1 MQRPE
6 RATPHMAGSP
16 GPSLRD
22 RGPAILAEG
31 LGRSFSVGRGRKAQT
46 IDAVSDLSFAVEA
59 GERVAF
65 IGPNGAGKSTSI
77 KILTG
82 VLYPSEGSATVLG
95 LVPWKQRRQL
105 AMQIGALFGQRSQL
119 WNELPPRTSLG
130 VLGAIFG
137 MTNAQ
142 ATSRIAELGELLDA
156 TELYDQPLR
165 GLSLGQRMRCELTA
179 CMLHSPELLFLD
191 EPTIGLDLLGKQLF
205 RDLLVR
211 VNAEVG
217 TTIFLTSHDVAD
229 IERVAERAIVVN
241 HGTVIYD
248 NTVEAMRRELLS
260 TKRVLVGGRTD
271 PRERRKHQAD
281 QPTSTTV
288 VELPGVTV
296 DRGEAQ
302 ELVIEVD
309 TTQTPIRQ
317 VLDRLLAELPV
328 ADLSIADPPLE
339 AVIGEIYQRPKR

>member
-1 MQRPE
+1 MSQS
-6 RATPHMAGSP
+6 ATP
-16 GPSLRD
+16 
-22 RGPAILAEG
+22 GPAIVAEG
-31 LGRSFSVGRGRKAQT
+31 LGRTFSVGRGRKRQS
-46 IDAVSDLSFAVEA
+46 IEAVRDLCFSVEA

-77 KILTG
+77 KMLTG
-82 VLYPSEGSATVLG
+82 ILYPTEGTATVLG

-119 WNELPPRTSLG
+119 WNELTPRTSFG

-137 MTNAQ
+137 MTGDQTTA
-142 ATSRIAELGELLDA
+142 RMAELGALLEADD
-156 TELYDQPLR
+156 LYDRPLR

-179 CMLHSPELLFLD
+179 CMLHGPELLFLD

-205 RDLLVR
+205 RELLVR
-211 VNAEVG
+211 VNDEIG

-248 NTVEAMRRELLS
+248 NPVDAMRRELLS
-260 TKRVLVGGRTD
+260 TKQIHLGL
-271 PRERRKHQAD
+271 AD
-281 QPTSTTV
+281 QSGSTTID
-288 VELPGVTV
+288 ELPGVSV
-296 DRGEAQ
+296 AEGESL
-302 ELVIEVD
+302 ELLVEVD
-309 TTQTPIRQ
+309 TTRTPIRQ

-339 AVIGEIYQRPKR
+339 AVIGEIYQRPEQ